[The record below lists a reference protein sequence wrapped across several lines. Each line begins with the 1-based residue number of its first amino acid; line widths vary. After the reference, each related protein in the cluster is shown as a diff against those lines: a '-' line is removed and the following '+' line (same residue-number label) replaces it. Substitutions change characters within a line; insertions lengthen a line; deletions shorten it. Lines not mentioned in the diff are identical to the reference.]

1 MQTDHGVAAGL
12 VIGTRS
18 TPLRSL
24 GPPVQGAS
32 WSASSGPS
40 NDSHHRIGLLV
51 VDGRAQISRRYAIDW
66 LRLENGAAFAGDE
79 SDVRS
84 YHAYGEDV
92 LAVDD
97 GTVVTVI
104 DGLPDNKPRTAAGFS
119 PAVPLTRETI
129 GGNFIALDLG
139 GGAFATYSHLQP
151 GSLLVKQGDRV
162 RRGQPLALVGNSG
175 DARAP
180 HLHFQVT
187 TTSNLFSGEGLPY
200 LIDSYRA
207 KPADGE
213 WENRANELPLADML
227 VDFGERR
234 RDEGDRPAR
243 ATQRR
248 TIRTEQ

>member
-1 MQTDHGVAAGL
+1 
-12 VIGTRS
+12 
-18 TPLRSL
+18 
-24 GPPVQGAS
+24 
-32 WSASSGPS
+32 
-40 NDSHHRIGLLV
+40 
-51 VDGRAQISRRYAIDW
+51 
-66 LRLENGAAFAGDE
+66 
-79 SDVRS
+79 
-84 YHAYGEDV
+84 
-92 LAVDD
+92 
-97 GTVVTVI
+97 
-104 DGLPDNKPRTAAGFS
+104 
-119 PAVPLTRETI
+119 
-129 GGNFIALDLG
+129 
-139 GGAFATYSHLQP
+139 LQP

-162 RRGQPLALVGNSG
+162 RRGQPLARVGNSG

-234 RDEGDRPAR
+234 RDEGDRPVR